1 MGIAE
6 DCSYQWSV
14 DATDDMV
21 YPYGQFGE
29 LLNETEQDTAENEK
43 LAKLQK
49 EAARA
54 RRRAEIARLERQIVN
69 GGTDDRFERRWS
81 FFVS

>member
-1 MGIAE
+1 MMSTIE
-6 DCSYQWSV
+6 DCAYQWSV
-14 DATDDMV
+14 DTTADTV

-29 LLNETEQDTAENEK
+29 LLNETEQDAAENEK

-54 RRRAEIARLERQIVN
+54 RRRAEITRLERQIAN
-69 GGTDDRFERRWS
+69 GGIDDYFRYRQLL
-81 FFVS
+81 